1 MGDVHYMISEAAK
14 QVNMEPHVLR
24 HWEEELSLEIGR
36 TEMGHRY
43 YTEEDIRLFRCIKEL
58 KEQGMTLKE
67 LKDLLPDMLRARAK
81 KMKQK
86 EPLSE
91 LQFALLENN
100 SLLQEAI
107 VKAISKEIENS
118 FKNQEVLQEER
129 FKKLDYLI
137 RQQQL
142 YRKENGRKVNFIE
155 KYFKPVLY

>member
-24 HWEEELSLEIGR
+24 HWEEELNLQIGR

-67 LKDLLPDMLRARAK
+67 LKDLLPEMLEARAK
-81 KMKQK
+81 KHQKK

-91 LQFALLENN
+91 LQIALLENN
-100 SLLQEAI
+100 VLLQEEI
-107 VKAISKEIENS
+107 VKAVALEMGRH
-118 FKNQEVLQEER
+118 FRTQEVQEEER
-129 FKKLDYLI
+129 YKKLDCLI
-137 RQQQL
+137 RQQQMN
-142 YRKENGRKVNFIE
+142 RKEYGRKVNFIE
-155 KYFKPVLY
+155 KYLGSVF

>member
-24 HWEEELSLEIGR
+24 HWEEELNLQIGR

-67 LKDLLPDMLRARAK
+67 LKDLLPEMLEARAK
-81 KMKQK
+81 KHQKK

-91 LQFALLENN
+91 LQIALLENN
-100 SLLQEAI
+100 ALLQEEI
-107 VKAISKEIENS
+107 VKAVALEMGKH
-118 FKNQEVLQEER
+118 FRTQEVQEEER
-129 FKKLDYLI
+129 YKKLDCLI
-137 RQQQL
+137 RQQQMN
-142 YRKENGRKVNFIE
+142 RKEYGRKVNFIE
-155 KYFKPVLY
+155 KYLGSVF

>member
-1 MGDVHYMISEAAK
+1 MGDVHYMISEASK
-14 QVNMEPHVLR
+14 QVSMEPHVLR
-24 HWEEELSLEIGR
+24 HWEEELNLEIGR

-67 LKDLLPDMLRARAK
+67 LKDLLPDMLRAREK
-81 KMKQK
+81 KKVKK

-91 LQFALLENN
+91 LQIALLENN

-107 VKAISKEIENS
+107 VRALSKEMEKS
-118 FKNQEVLQEER
+118 FQNQEMQEEER

-137 RQQQL
+137 RQQQI